1 MKISIDTKE
10 DSPEEIKKAIR
21 MLSSL
26 VHEHEVYTNEGSRN
40 IFEQP
45 GSMQE
50 PTNTFGSNEPTV
62 TPASSGSEPSGNV
75 FGNLF
80 GDTPQQETPKIK
92 PVEKD
97 DMPEIMP
104 YD

>member
-10 DSPEEIKKAIR
+10 DSVEEIKKAIR
-21 MLSSL
+21 MLYSL
-26 VHEHEVYTNEGSRN
+26 VQEREVHTNQRN

-50 PTNTFGSNEPTV
+50 PTTPT
-62 TPASSGSEPSGNV
+62 SSEPSGNV

-80 GDTPQQETPKIK
+80 GGSPSSNTEETAEP
-92 PVEKD
+92 EKKET
-97 DMPEIMP
+97 PEIMP

>member
-1 MKISIDTKE
+1 MIEIMKISIDTKE
-10 DSPEEIKKAIR
+10 DSVEEIKKAIR
-21 MLSSL
+21 MLYSL
-26 VHEHEVYTNEGSRN
+26 VQEREIHTNQRN

-50 PTNTFGSNEPTV
+50 PTNILEGNEPT
-62 TPASSGSEPSGNV
+62 TPTSSEPSGGV

-80 GDTPQQETPKIK
+80 GESSQQSTPEETKEP
-92 PVEKD
+92 EKEES
-97 DMPEIMP
+97 PEIMP

>member
-10 DSPEEIKKAIR
+10 DSVEEIKKAIR
-21 MLSSL
+21 MLYSL
-26 VHEHEVYTNEGSRN
+26 VQEREVHTNQRN

-50 PTNTFGSNEPTV
+50 PTNIFGSNEPT
-62 TPASSGSEPSGNV
+62 TPTSSEPTGGV

-80 GDTPQQETPKIK
+80 GDGQQSSYQPDETAEP
-92 PVEKD
+92 EKKET
-97 DMPEIMP
+97 PEIMP

>member
-10 DSPEEIKKAIR
+10 DSVGEIKKAIR
-21 MLSSL
+21 MLYSL
-26 VHEHEVYTNEGSRN
+26 VQEREVHTNQRN
-40 IFEQP
+40 IFEQS

-50 PTNTFGSNEPTV
+50 PTNVFGNSEPTE
-62 TPASSGSEPSGNV
+62 TPTSSEPSGGI

-80 GDTPQQETPKIK
+80 GETSQQETPEIK
-92 PVEKD
+92 PIEKD
-97 DMPEIMP
+97 DIPEIMP